1 MNEDLKIIKKKYGEK
16 MSHLCRNL
24 FSTSLEQ
31 KGLLSKVM
39 LEHFEPNRFLYDDI
53 VNNDITNNF
62 KNYIYSIVN
71 NNEEESKI
79 IDKTPEE
86 LLKSVGYTLY
96 ECHSEE
102 EVQSFK
108 KYYKKSEE
116 LCTFRN
122 RRLDSCHVFFAV
134 KDNVNEIKR
143 EDFKT
148 PRRQDKYG
156 TSVISIQFTRDES
169 HTLSIKNRYNHTVD
183 NPDATFSNDL
193 ENIVAGLTAS
203 FEKTYGLVQKNK
215 TRGFEIPGY
224 VKANDGKYYKYNY
237 EINNIYYCPNN
248 IIIDNFAVKRYP
260 KEQFI
265 IMDYFI
271 LDLRK
276 DSNEFIRLYDKRIE
290 DGFAKSIDKVK
301 NITILNEGLEKKVI
315 ITPVIGT
322 EIIIKLDK
330 ENRMIELTNNNVIKI
345 YDDFLYHNNTLTTLN
360 LPQVQKIGLAFLYDN
375 ETLTTIN
382 LPQVQE
388 IGDNFLFNNNT
399 IITLNIPKVQKIR
412 SYFLY
417 RNKTLTTLNLP
428 EVKEIGDVF
437 LYYNNKLTTLNLP
450 QVQEIGYRFLYC
462 NDTLTTLNL
471 PEVYKI
477 GEGFLFKNNTLTT
490 LSLPQVQEI
499 GSNFLL
505 NNNTIE
511 KLNMPSIQNM
521 NYMRLKEIADLN
533 KAKLILKHNNEDSL
547 NNNDYENNSGGKHK

>member
-16 MSHLCRNL
+16 MSHLCRNI
-24 FSTSLEQ
+24 FSTLLEQ
-31 KGLLSKVM
+31 PGLLSKVM
-39 LEHFEPNRFLYDDI
+39 LELFEPNKFLYEDI
-53 VNNDITNNF
+53 VNNDITNSF

-71 NNEEESKI
+71 KDKEESKI
-79 IDKTPEE
+79 IDKTPKE

-108 KYYKKSEE
+108 KYYKKSEV
-116 LCTFRN
+116 LCTFKGG
-122 RRLDSCHVFFAV
+122 RLNNCHVFFAV
-134 KDNVNEIKR
+134 KDNVNEIRR
-143 EDFKT
+143 EDFKI
-148 PRRQDKYG
+148 PRRQDEYG

-169 HTLSIKNRYNHTVD
+169 HTLSIKNRYNHTVE

-248 IIIDNFAVKRYP
+248 IIIDNFKVKRYP

-276 DSNEFIRLYDKRIE
+276 DSNEFIRLYDKRIQ
-290 DGFAKSIDKVK
+290 DSFVKSIDKVK
-301 NITILNEGLEKKVI
+301 NVTILNEELEKKVI

-330 ENRMIELTNNNVIKI
+330 ENRIIELTNNNVTKI
-345 YDDFLYHNNTLTTLN
+345 YYDFLSYNN
-360 LPQVQKIGLAFLYDN
+360 A
-375 ETLTTIN
+375 LTTIN

-388 IGDNFLFNNNT
+388 IGVNFLYKNNT
-399 IITLNIPKVQKIR
+399 
-412 SYFLY
+412 
-417 RNKTLTTLNLP
+417 LTILNLP
-428 EVKEIGDVF
+428 EVQKIGDDFLHNNNTLITLNFSHAKEIGSCF
-437 LYYNNKLTTLNLP
+437 LCNNKVLTVLNLP
-450 QVQEIGYRFLYC
+450 QVQEIGA
-462 NDTLTTLNL
+462 
-471 PEVYKI
+471 
-477 GEGFLFKNNTLTT
+477 GFLLENNALTT
-490 LSLPQVQEI
+490 LSLPQVQKIGYYFLYYNKTVTTLNLPEAKEI
-499 GSNFLL
+499 GDFFLS
-505 NNNTIE
+505 NNNVIE
-511 KLNMPSIQNM
+511 TLDMPFIKNED
-521 NYMRLKEIADLN
+521 YIRLKEIANLN
-533 KAKLILKHNNEDSL
+533 NAKLDLKHNNEDSL